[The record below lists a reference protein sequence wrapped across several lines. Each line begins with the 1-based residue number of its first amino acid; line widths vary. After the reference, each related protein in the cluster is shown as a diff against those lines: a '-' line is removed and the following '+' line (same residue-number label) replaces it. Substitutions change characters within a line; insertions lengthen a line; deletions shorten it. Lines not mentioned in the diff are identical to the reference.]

1 MSYCKI
7 TPTITNIKG
16 KEVDSKLFKEL
27 FNLTKDRELTK
38 KIWGLT
44 RVPGFLKLENL
55 QLDENGEPTLQS
67 LQSVLNISDF
77 LTDVQKK
84 AALSQSAGFTNKK
97 GDLIVHKNINSL
109 TDIVNTFNND
119 NPSYVANIITV
130 EDGYVVEV
138 EDKTFN
144 NVLIPAKLQ
153 FKKALP

>member
-55 QLDENGEPTLQS
+55 QLDENGEPTEYL
-67 LQSVLNISDF
+67 IGW
-77 LTDVQKK
+77 
-84 AALSQSAGFTNKK
+84 SAGLYIISLDKK
-97 GDLIVHKNINSL
+97 YIK
-109 TDIVNTFNND
+109 
-119 NPSYVANIITV
+119 P
-130 EDGYVVEV
+130 
-138 EDKTFN
+138 
-144 NVLIPAKLQ
+144 
-153 FKKALP
+153 KK